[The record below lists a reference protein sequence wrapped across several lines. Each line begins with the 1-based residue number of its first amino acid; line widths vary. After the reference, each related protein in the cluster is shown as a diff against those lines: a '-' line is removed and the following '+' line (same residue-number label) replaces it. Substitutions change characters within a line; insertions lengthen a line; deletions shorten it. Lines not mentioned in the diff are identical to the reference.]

1 MIIIGF
7 IRCLRMTILWET
19 LFFAALLS
27 LATLC
32 QEKLYLQTRSTCQQ
46 LKLHHL
52 HKYLNVRALL
62 CRDATV
68 CKYLCHPG
76 SYVCIYIYIVYICVC
91 VCVSGPVT
99 HFLERNVFPVLLP
112 GLEALLKEAQKH
124 SCFKVWISSHNYL
137 INKRQVANVIKLSG
151 DWFKNW
157 NQRCGW
163 LVY

>member
-7 IRCLRMTILWET
+7 IRCLWMTILWGT

-52 HKYLNVRALL
+52 YKYLNVWALL
-62 CRDATV
+62 CRGATV

-76 SYVCIYIYIVYICVC
+76 LYIYIYTYVYCIHLCLC

-112 GLEALLKEAQKH
+112 GLEAMLKEAQKH

-137 INKRQVANVIKLSG
+137 INKRQVANVIKMSR
-151 DWFKNW
+151 DWFKN
-157 NQRCGW
+157 
-163 LVY
+163 